1 MVRKSTGKQAPASP
15 APTMEIGSGKFLT
28 IKEVAE
34 LLQMTEDGVRKQVY
48 KKMIP
53 AKKHGKKW
61 RIPRWKFYEL
71 MLCEEEDTRE
81 CTDTGATRGQADAEE
96 SAA

>member
-1 MVRKSTGKQAPASP
+1 MTRKPNGKQAPASP

-34 LLQMTEDGVRKQVY
+34 LLQITEDGVRKQVY
-48 KKMIP
+48 KKMLP

-71 MLCEEEDTRE
+71 MLCEEDTEE
-81 CTDTGATRGQADAEE
+81 CTGTGETHGQADAEE